1 VDWIDVVII
10 AAKTLVVF
18 GFLLVQVMMTIWAER
33 RIVAVMQQRIGPN
46 RVGPMGLLQSLADG
60 VKLFFKEDI
69 HPANA
74 DRPIYSLAPIV
85 SLVPAF
91 MAFAVV
97 PLGSGFTIAGRTIQ
111 LQLADFNV
119 AILYFL
125 AMGSLMVYGVMLAGW
140 SSGSA
145 YPLLGAVR
153 ASAQMLSYEM
163 GMGLAVLA
171 VVMWAGTMSTREIV
185 DLQAGTYLHF
195 IPRWFIGPQL
205 PAFLLFMIAG
215 FAEANRAP
223 FDLPEAE
230 TELVAGYHTEYSS
243 IKFAMFMMTEYVHI
257 ITTSAIAVTLFL
269 GGWRG
274 LAPPFLKPLW
284 GVLWFLGK
292 TGFLIVVFMWVRATL
307 PRIRYDRLMQ
317 FGWKVLLP
325 SGFAWVM
332 ITALLI
338 QLPREVDR
346 TTLASWTGVA
356 FSILFVLFTAR
367 ATRDAARRRAAV
379 REAGAR
385 MMQGG
390 AGGGR

>member
-1 VDWIDVVII
+1 MDWLDVAIVV
-10 AAKTLVVF
+10 AKTAVIF

-33 RIVAVMQQRIGPN
+33 RVVAVMQQRIGPN
-46 RVGPMGLLQSLADG
+46 RVGPFGLLQSLADG

-74 DRPIYSLAPIV
+74 DRPIYGLAPMV

-91 MAFAVV
+91 MAFAIV
-97 PLGSGFTIAGRTIQ
+97 PLGPGITIGGRTIQ
-111 LQLADFNV
+111 LQLTDLNV
-119 AILYFL
+119 GVLFFL

-140 SSGSA
+140 ASGSA

-153 ASAQMLSYEM
+153 ASAQTLSYEM

-185 DLQAGTYLHF
+185 DLQAGTYLYV
-195 IPRWFIGPQL
+195 IPRWFVGPQL

-230 TELVAGYHTEYSS
+230 TELVGGYHTEYSG

-274 LAPPFLKPLW
+274 IHPPFLEPLW

-292 TGFLIVVFMWVRATL
+292 TGFLIFLFMWVRATF
-307 PRIRYDRLMQ
+307 PRIRYDRLMR
-317 FGWKVLLP
+317 FGWRVLLP
-325 SGFAWVM
+325 AGLVWVM
-332 ITALLI
+332 ITAVMV

-346 TTLASWTGVA
+346 TTLSAWTAVI
-356 FSILFVLFTAR
+356 FSVLFLIFAAR
-367 ATRDAARRRAAV
+367 VTRNTTRRRAAL
-379 REAGAR
+379 RAAGER
-385 MMQGG
+385 ML
-390 AGGGR
+390 GGGTRGRR